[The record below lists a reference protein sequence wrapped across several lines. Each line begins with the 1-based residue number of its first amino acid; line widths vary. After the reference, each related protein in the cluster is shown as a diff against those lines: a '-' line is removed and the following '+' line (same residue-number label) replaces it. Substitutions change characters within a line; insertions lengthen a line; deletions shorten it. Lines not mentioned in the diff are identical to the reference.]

1 MKKIILAITVFIMTA
16 GLLISCGNREY
27 DEAEVSAAAKSLI
40 SDAVI
45 LNEIYWGDGIPY
57 SDDRGLSD
65 GVYFPSLYLS
75 EQKYGFETVEE
86 LKEKTRKVFSEE
98 FCETVFSTVLSSIN
112 DGNEMFLSRYY
123 QKYSVIDGVTPE
135 YIMVNSDWNKVF
147 TSTVEYDFD
156 SIKVIGSEKQTV
168 FVTIDCTVTKS
179 GYDPQKRTLTISLIE
194 EEDGWKL
201 DSPTFVNYDITKVNK

>member
-1 MKKIILAITVFIMTA
+1 
-16 GLLISCGNREY
+16 
-27 DEAEVSAAAKSLI
+27 
-40 SDAVI
+40 
-45 LNEIYWGDGIPY
+45 
-57 SDDRGLSD
+57 
-65 GVYFPSLYLS
+65 
-75 EQKYGFETVEE
+75 
-86 LKEKTRKVFSEE
+86 
-98 FCETVFSTVLSSIN
+98 
-112 DGNEMFLSRYY
+112 MFLSRYY